1 LEPLWNVSFCTVL
14 TLLLSRH
21 VSAEGGRQDVLDE
34 LNELAVG
41 GGQEDS
47 LLPLVG
53 VLRAADIFWNLER
66 TPVLCHM
73 RGDVLEGDSPR
84 ILVRP
89 HAG

>member
-1 LEPLWNVSFCTVL
+1 
-14 TLLLSRH
+14 

-41 GGQEDS
+41 GGQEED

-53 VLRAADIFWNLER
+53 VLRAADIFWNPER

>member
-1 LEPLWNVSFCTVL
+1 VG
-14 TLLLSRH
+14 
-21 VSAEGGRQDVLDE
+21 AEGGRQDVLDE

-41 GGQEDS
+41 GGGQEEDS

-53 VLRAADIFWNLER
+53 VLRAADIFWNPER

>member
-1 LEPLWNVSFCTVL
+1 
-14 TLLLSRH
+14 

-34 LNELAVG
+34 LNELAVVG
-41 GGQEDS
+41 GGQEEDS

-53 VLRAADIFWNLER
+53 VLRAADIFWNQER
-66 TPVLCHM
+66 APVLCHM